1 MNALC
6 DNELLRLSAE
16 DCDRKWRNLMPTYRK
31 IMDQKKKTGRGSV
44 HWKFLEDMLQATKDR
59 SSVMQELICWS
70 VRQRRRHSRRT
81 LQQYQL
87 RCPHCQQLHWLTQRF
102 RHRKRRKDFHKRGG
116 DRNWLAC
123 FITYMDNHQKESEG
137 RWQEARQLEAEKFS
151 IFKELLKVM
160 KKKQLLVYSKFLEM
174 FLKFLMQHCKNSVDW

>member
-1 MNALC
+1 MLC
-6 DNELLRLSAE
+6 VIMSYCVCLLKTVTESGATSCRRTGKSWTK
-16 DCDRKWRNLMPTYRK
+16 RKRRVGARCTGSFWKTCCKRPR
-31 IMDQKKKTGRGSV
+31 TGRR
-44 HWKFLEDMLQATKDR
+44 LC
-59 SSVMQELICWS
+59 QELICWS
-70 VRQRRRHSRRT
+70 VRQQRRHSHRT

-87 RCPHCQQLHWLTQRF
+87 RCQHCQQLHWLTQTF

-137 RWQEARQLEAEKFS
+137 RWQEARQLESEKFS

-174 FLKFLMQHCKNSVDW
+174 FLKFLMQRCKNSVDW

>member
-1 MNALC
+1 
-6 DNELLRLSAE
+6 
-16 DCDRKWRNLMPTYRK
+16 
-31 IMDQKKKTGRGSV
+31 MDQKKKTGRGSV

-59 SSVMQELICWS
+59 SSVMPGADLLVSSSAAAPQS
-70 VRQRRRHSRRT
+70 PNSSAVPVT
-81 LQQYQL
+81 LSTLSTVTLADAKVQT
-87 RCPHCQQLHWLTQRF
+87 PKKK
-102 RHRKRRKDFHKRGG
+102 KRLPQRGG
-116 DRNWLAC
+116 GRNWLAC

-137 RWQEARQLEAEKFS
+137 RWQEARELKAEKFS